1 MSLSNEVITELRK
14 DYIYNLMVKG
24 EREDGRAFDQYREI
38 TIETNVINKAEGS
51 ARVHLGDT
59 DLVVGVKI
67 QPGAPF
73 PDTPDMGVIIT
84 NLELI
89 PLASPVFEAGPPRED
104 AIELARV
111 VDRGVRESGAVDL
124 SKLCITPGEKV
135 WMVFI
140 DVHVLDDGGNIMDA
154 ASLGAV
160 AALLTSKLPN
170 KRYDL
175 GEDANVPMRD
185 VPVAVTAVEIGGS
198 IMLDPSQDEESI
210 AGTKLTVTSNQ
221 NGAIS
226 AMQKSGVHPL
236 TTEQINYIVDI
247 AIEKAKEIREKF
259 LVI

>member
-1 MSLSNEVITELRK
+1 MSNEIIAELRK
-14 DYIYNLMVKG
+14 DYIYNLMIKG
-24 EREDGRAFDQYREI
+24 EREDGRTFNQYREI
-38 TIETNVINKAEGS
+38 TIDTNVIDKAEGS
-51 ARVHLGDT
+51 ARVKIGDT
-59 DLVVGVKI
+59 HVVVGVKI
-67 QPGAPF
+67 QPGTPF
-73 PDTPDMGVIIT
+73 PDTPDQGVIIT

-111 VDRGVRESGAVDL
+111 TDRGVRESGALDL

-154 ASLGAV
+154 SALGAI
-160 AALLTSKLPN
+160 AALMTAKLPAS
-170 KRYDL
+170 RFDL
-175 GEDANVPMRD
+175 GDDSVVPLRD
-185 VPVAVTAVEIGGS
+185 VPVSVTAVEIGGS
-198 IMLDPSQDEESI
+198 IMLDPSMDEESI

-221 NGAIS
+221 AGELS

>member
-1 MSLSNEVITELRK
+1 MSNEIMAELRK

-24 EREDGRAFDQYREI
+24 ERGDGRAFDQYREI

-51 ARVHLGDT
+51 ARVKIGDT
-59 DLVVGVKI
+59 HVVVGVKI
-67 QPGAPF
+67 QPGTPF
-73 PDTPDMGVIIT
+73 PDTPDQGVIIT

-111 VDRGVRESGAVDL
+111 VDRGIRESGAVDL
-124 SKLCITPGEKV
+124 AKLCITAGEKV

-154 ASLGAV
+154 ASMGSI
-160 AALLTSKLPN
+160 AALLTGKLPN
-170 KRYDL
+170 KRFEL
-175 GEDANVPMRD
+175 GEDADIPMRD

-198 IMLDPSQDEESI
+198 IMLDPSLDEESI

-221 NGAIS
+221 NGDIS
-226 AMQKSGVHPL
+226 AMQKSGPHPL
-236 TTEQINYIVDI
+236 TSEQINYIVDI
-247 AIEKAKEIREKF
+247 AIEKAKELREKF

>member
-1 MSLSNEVITELRK
+1 MSNEIISELRK
-14 DYIYNLMVKG
+14 DFIYNLMVKG
-24 EREDGRAFDQYREI
+24 EREDGRTFDQYRQI
-38 TIETNVINKAEGS
+38 TIDTNVIDKAEGS
-51 ARVHLGDT
+51 ARVKLGDT
-59 DLVVGVKI
+59 HVVVGVKI

-73 PDTPDMGVIIT
+73 PDTPDQGVIIT

-154 ASLGAV
+154 SSLGAI
-160 AALLTSKLPN
+160 AALMTAKLPA
-170 KRYDL
+170 KRFDL
-175 GEDANVPMRD
+175 GDDTVVPLRD

-198 IMLDPSQDEESI
+198 IMLDPSLDEESI

-221 NGAIS
+221 DGALS

>member
-1 MSLSNEVITELRK
+1 MSNEVISELRK
-14 DYIYNLMVKG
+14 DYIYNLMIKG
-24 EREDGRAFDQYREI
+24 EREDGRAFNQYREI
-38 TIETNVINKAEGS
+38 TIDTNVIDKAEGS
-51 ARVHLGDT
+51 ARVKLGDT
-59 DLVVGVKI
+59 HVVVGVKI
-67 QPGAPF
+67 QPGTPF
-73 PDTPDMGVIIT
+73 PDTPDQGVIIT

-111 VDRGVRESGAVDL
+111 TDRGVRESGALDL

-154 ASLGAV
+154 SALGAI
-160 AALLTSKLPN
+160 AALMTAKLPAS
-170 KRYDL
+170 RFGL
-175 GEDANVPMRD
+175 GDDSVVPLRD
-185 VPVAVTAVEIGGS
+185 VPVSVTAVEIGGS
-198 IMLDPSQDEESI
+198 IMLDPSMDEESI

-221 NGAIS
+221 AGELS

>member
-1 MSLSNEVITELRK
+1 MSNEIIAELRK
-14 DYIYNLMVKG
+14 DYIYNLMIKG
-24 EREDGRAFDQYREI
+24 EREDGRTFNQYREI
-38 TIETNVINKAEGS
+38 TIDTNVIDKAEGS
-51 ARVHLGDT
+51 ARVKIGDT
-59 DLVVGVKI
+59 HVVVGVKI
-67 QPGAPF
+67 QPGTPF
-73 PDTPDMGVIIT
+73 PDTPDQGVIIT

-111 VDRGVRESGAVDL
+111 TDRGVRESGALDL

-154 ASLGAV
+154 SALGAI
-160 AALLTSKLPN
+160 AALMTAKLPAS
-170 KRYDL
+170 RFGL
-175 GEDANVPMRD
+175 GDDSVVPLRD
-185 VPVAVTAVEIGGS
+185 VPVSVTAVEIGGS
-198 IMLDPSQDEESI
+198 IMLDPSMDEESI

-221 NGAIS
+221 AGELS

>member
-1 MSLSNEVITELRK
+1 MSNEIIAELRK
-14 DYIYNLMVKG
+14 DYIYNLMIKG

-38 TIETNVINKAEGS
+38 TIDTNVIDKAEGS
-51 ARVHLGDT
+51 ARVKLGDT
-59 DLVVGVKI
+59 QLVVGVKI

-73 PDTPDMGVIIT
+73 PDTPDQGVIIT

-111 VDRGVRESGAVDL
+111 VDRGVRESQAIDL

-140 DVHVLDDGGNIMDA
+140 DIHILDDGGNIMDA
-154 ASLGAV
+154 ASLGAI
-160 AALLTSKLPN
+160 AALLTAKLPN
-170 KRYDL
+170 KRFDL
-175 GEDANVPMRD
+175 GEDADVPMRD
-185 VPVAVTAVEIGGS
+185 VPVAVTAVDIGGT
-198 IMLDPSQDEESI
+198 IMLDPSLNEENI

-221 NGAIS
+221 AGEVS
-226 AMQKSGVHPL
+226 AMQKSGVYPL

-259 LVI
+259 LEI

>member
-1 MSLSNEVITELRK
+1 MSNEVMAELRK
-14 DYIYNLMVKG
+14 DYIYNLMIKG
-24 EREDGRAFDQYREI
+24 EREDERAFDQYREI
-38 TIETNVINKAEGS
+38 TVDTNVIDKAEGS
-51 ARVHLGDT
+51 ARVKLGDT
-59 DLVVGVKI
+59 QLVVGIKI

-73 PDTPDMGVIIT
+73 PDTPDQGVIIT

-111 VDRGVRESGAVDL
+111 VDRGVRESESIDL

-135 WMVFI
+135 WMIFI
-140 DVHVLDDGGNIMDA
+140 DIHVLDDGGNIMDA
-154 ASLGAV
+154 ASLGSI
-160 AALLTSKLPN
+160 AALLTAKLPN
-170 KRYDL
+170 KRFDL
-175 GEDANVPMRD
+175 GEDTVVPMRD

-198 IMLDPSQDEESI
+198 IMLDPSLDEESI
-210 AGTKLTVTSNQ
+210 AGTKLTVISNQ
-221 NGAIS
+221 EGDVS
-226 AMQKSGVHPL
+226 AMQKSGVQPL

>member
-1 MSLSNEVITELRK
+1 MSNEIISELRK
-14 DYIYNLMVKG
+14 DFIYNLMVKG

-38 TIETNVINKAEGS
+38 SIDTNVIDKAEGS
-51 ARVHLGDT
+51 ARVKLGDT
-59 DLVVGVKI
+59 HVVVGVKI
-67 QPGAPF
+67 QPGVPF
-73 PDTPDMGVIIT
+73 PDTPDLGVIIT

-154 ASLGAV
+154 SSLGAI
-160 AALLTSKLPN
+160 AALMTAKLPA
-170 KRYDL
+170 KRFDL
-175 GEDANVPMRD
+175 GDDTDVPLRD

-198 IMLDPSQDEESI
+198 IMLDPSLDEESI

-221 NGAIS
+221 DGALS

>member
-1 MSLSNEVITELRK
+1 MTNEIMAELRK
-14 DYIYNLMVKG
+14 DYIYNLMIKG
-24 EREDGRAFDQYREI
+24 EREDGRAFDQYREL
-38 TIETNVINKAEGS
+38 TIDTNVIDKAEGS
-51 ARVHLGDT
+51 ARVKLGDT
-59 DLVVGVKI
+59 HLVVGVKI
-67 QPGAPF
+67 QTGTPF
-73 PDTPDMGVIIT
+73 PDTPDQGVIIT

-111 VDRGVRESGAVDL
+111 VDRGIRESQAIDL

-160 AALLTSKLPN
+160 AALLTAKLPN
-170 KRYDL
+170 KRFDL
-175 GEDANVPMRD
+175 GDDVNVPMRD
-185 VPVAVTAVEIGGS
+185 VPVSVTAVEIGGS
-198 IMLDPSQDEESI
+198 IMLDPSLDEQSI
-210 AGTKLTVTSNQ
+210 AGTRLTVTSNQ
-221 NGAIS
+221 EGNIS
-226 AMQKSGVHPL
+226 AMQKSGVYPL

>member
-1 MSLSNEVITELRK
+1 MSNEIISELRK
-14 DYIYNLMVKG
+14 DFIYNLMVKG
-24 EREDGRAFDQYREI
+24 EREDGRAFDQHREI
-38 TIETNVINKAEGS
+38 TIDTNVIDKAEGS
-51 ARVHLGDT
+51 ARVKLGDT
-59 DLVVGVKI
+59 HVVVGVKI

-73 PDTPDMGVIIT
+73 PDTPDQGVIIT

-154 ASLGAV
+154 SSLGAI
-160 AALLTSKLPN
+160 AALMTAKLPA
-170 KRYDL
+170 KRFDL
-175 GEDANVPMRD
+175 GDDTDVPLRD
-185 VPVAVTAVEIGGS
+185 VPVAVTAVEVGGS
-198 IMLDPSQDEESI
+198 IMLDPSLDEESI

-221 NGAIS
+221 DGALS

>member
-1 MSLSNEVITELRK
+1 MSMSNEIMAELRK
-14 DYIYNLMVKG
+14 DYIYNLMIKG

-38 TIETNVINKAEGS
+38 TIDTRVIDKAEGS
-51 ARVHLGDT
+51 ARVKIGDT
-59 DLVVGVKI
+59 QLVVGVKI
-67 QPGAPF
+67 QTGTPF
-73 PDTPDMGVIIT
+73 PDTPDQGVIIT

-111 VDRGVRESGAVDL
+111 VDRGIRESQSIDL

-154 ASLGAV
+154 ASLGSV
-160 AALLTSKLPN
+160 AALLTAKLPN
-170 KRYDL
+170 KRFDL
-175 GEDANVPMRD
+175 GEDTDVPMRE
-185 VPVAVTAVEIGGS
+185 VPVSVTAVEIGGA
-198 IMLDPSQDEESI
+198 IMLDPSLDEESI

-221 NGAIS
+221 DGAIS

>member
-1 MSLSNEVITELRK
+1 MSLSNEIMAELHK

-38 TIETNVINKAEGS
+38 TIETNVIDKAEGS
-51 ARVHLGDT
+51 SRVKLGDT
-59 DLVVGVKI
+59 HVVVGVKI
-67 QPGAPF
+67 QTGTPF
-73 PDTPDMGVIIT
+73 PDTPDQGVIIT

-111 VDRGVRESGAVDL
+111 VDRGIRESQAIDL
-124 SKLCITPGEKV
+124 AKLCITSGEKV

-154 ASLGAV
+154 ASLGAT
-160 AALLTSKLPN
+160 AALLTANLPN
-170 KRYDL
+170 KRFDL
-175 GEDANVPMRD
+175 GDDAPVPMRN
-185 VPVAVTAVEIGGS
+185 VPVAVTAVDIGGT
-198 IMLDPSQDEESI
+198 IMLDPSHNEESI

-221 NGAIS
+221 NGDIS
-226 AMQKSGVHPL
+226 AMQKSGSHPL

-247 AIEKAKEIREKF
+247 AIEKAKELREKF

>member
-1 MSLSNEVITELRK
+1 MSNEIMAELRK

-24 EREDGRAFDQYREI
+24 EREDGRTFDEYRDI
-38 TIETNVINKAEGS
+38 TIDTNVIEKAEGS
-51 ARVHLGDT
+51 ARVRLGDT
-59 DLVVGVKI
+59 LLVVGVKI
-67 QPGAPF
+67 QPGTPF
-73 PDTPDMGVIIT
+73 PDTPDQGVIIT

-89 PLASPVFEAGPPRED
+89 PLASPVFESGPPRED

-111 VDRGVRESGAVDL
+111 VDRGIRESGAIDL
-124 SKLCITPGEKV
+124 SKLCVTPGEKV

>member
-1 MSLSNEVITELRK
+1 MSNEVIAELRK
-14 DYIYNLMVKG
+14 DYIYNLMIKG
-24 EREDGRAFDQYREI
+24 EREDGRTFNQYREI
-38 TIETNVINKAEGS
+38 TIDTNVIDKAEGS
-51 ARVHLGDT
+51 ARVKIGDT
-59 DLVVGVKI
+59 HVVVGVKI
-67 QPGAPF
+67 QPGTPF
-73 PDTPDMGVIIT
+73 PDTPDQGVIIT

-111 VDRGVRESGAVDL
+111 TDRGVRESGALDL

-154 ASLGAV
+154 SALGAI
-160 AALLTSKLPN
+160 AALMTAKLPAS
-170 KRYDL
+170 RFGL
-175 GEDANVPMRD
+175 GDDSVVPLRD
-185 VPVAVTAVEIGGS
+185 VPVSVTAVEIGGS
-198 IMLDPSQDEESI
+198 IMLDPSMDEESI

-221 NGAIS
+221 AGELS

>member
-1 MSLSNEVITELRK
+1 MSNEIITELRK
-14 DYIYNLMVKG
+14 DYIYNLMVRG
-24 EREDGRAFDQYREI
+24 EREDGRSFDQYREL
-38 TIETNVINKAEGS
+38 TIETNVITKAEGS
-51 ARVHLGDT
+51 ARVRLGDT
-59 DLVVGVKI
+59 HVVVGIKI
-67 QPGAPF
+67 QPGTPF
-73 PDTPDMGVIIT
+73 PDTPDQGVIIT

-89 PLASPVFEAGPPRED
+89 PLASPVFESGPPRED

-111 VDRGVRESGAVDL
+111 VDRGIRESQAIDL

-154 ASLGAV
+154 SSYGAV
-160 AALLTSKLPN
+160 AALLTAKLPA

-175 GEDANVPMRD
+175 GEDTPVPLRNI
-185 VPVAVTAVEIGGS
+185 PISVTAVEIGGS
-198 IMLDPSQDEESI
+198 IMLDPSLDEQSI

-221 NGAIS
+221 EGDVS